1 MPRTTIS
8 ASIALAIVF
17 APLPSLHAQ
26 IVRYAEDFEAP
37 VTIGSTV
44 DGPALTVQIDDID
57 QSPGGWQVLGG
68 TSGVGTVTLTAGID
82 NGGVAGS
89 QALFANWNQ
98 TGAAASNFVF
108 NQYNVVGL
116 PGFPAGIAEAD
127 VTISLDIFM
136 SGSETSNSP
145 ITVVFAGNNGTINR
159 PFFPV
164 LANNQYTHV
173 EFLLSQTGGSA
184 VDLTQ
189 PFNLRLLHSGN
200 GFGFD
205 ANNIVRID
213 NVSVYAVPE
222 PVGAS
227 LLAIAALGIVALRRH
242 RGDVI
247 AS

>member
-1 MPRTTIS
+1 MSRTKIS
-8 ASIALAIVF
+8 ASIALAIVL

-26 IVRYAEDFEAP
+26 IVRYAEDFESP

-89 QALFANWNQ
+89 QALFANWNH

-108 NQYNVVGL
+108 NQYNVTGL

-127 VTISLDIFM
+127 VTISLDIFV

-164 LANNQYTHV
+164 LANNQFTHV
-173 EFLLSQTGGSA
+173 EFLLNQTSGSA

-205 ANNIVRID
+205 ADNIVRID
-213 NVSVYAVPE
+213 NVLVYAVPE

-227 LLAIAALGIVALRRH
+227 VLAVAAMGIIALRRQLC
-242 RGDVI
+242 DVM
-247 AS
+247 